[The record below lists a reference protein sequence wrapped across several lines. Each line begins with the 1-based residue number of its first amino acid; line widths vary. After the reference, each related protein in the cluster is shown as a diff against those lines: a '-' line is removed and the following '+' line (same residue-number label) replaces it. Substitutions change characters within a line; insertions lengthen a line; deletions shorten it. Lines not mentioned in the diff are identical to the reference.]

1 MLLTRKK
8 TFSSSLFDLVQNPIA
23 ATLTLTAGVG
33 FAAKL
38 LVAGEAFQATCL
50 LMGLGYLFPLHLWN
64 GYKACDKF
72 CRKHGWSFALLLGL
86 VIGSVLGGSLLFN
99 ADVAQAAFFTK
110 TEQWMNSSMKMNG
123 EMTKLIFNVLR
134 LSFVIYLGIALVK
147 VIQSARDGEDWQTL
161 ARTPAIVVVTVF
173 LGDALAE
180 MITGDGSS
188 GASQ

>member
-1 MLLTRKK
+1 M
-8 TFSSSLFDLVQNPIA
+8 
-23 ATLTLTAGVG
+23 
-33 FAAKL
+33 
-38 LVAGEAFQATCL
+38 
-50 LMGLGYLFPLHLWN
+50 GYLFPLHLWK

-99 ADVAQAAFFTK
+99 ADAAQAAFFST
-110 TEQWMNSSMKMNG
+110 TEQWMNSSMKMNA

-180 MITGDGSS
+180 MITGS
-188 GASQ
+188 GTGAGGQ